1 MLIVQLFVSYSHVN
15 LCRFFSS
22 YWCRGLAAASACG
35 SSWAF
40 LFAVLEKKK
49 LNWPH
54 MNLAAVSSNL
64 VINKTFKFNSYYSYM
79 YCKLFESTLSKATC
93 NK

>member
-1 MLIVQLFVSYSHVN
+1 MLIVQLFVSYAHVN

-40 LFAVLEKKK
+40 LFALLEKKK
-49 LNWPH
+49 QKKKKNV
-54 MNLAAVSSNL
+54 NLATNETGGRFIKL
-64 VINKTFKFNSYYSYM
+64 SYQ
-79 YCKLFESTLSKATC
+79 
-93 NK
+93 